1 MALKPIEVSGGES
14 YYCINE
20 AQLKKAY
27 ELAQTDTT
35 SASRIQMFLERIS
48 GGLNRNEQAAL
59 AFILIDELLRAK
71 N

>member
-27 ELAQTDTT
+27 ELAQSNTN
-35 SASRIQMFLERIS
+35 SSSRIQMFLERIS
-48 GGLNRNEQAAL
+48 GGLDRNEQAAL
-59 AFILIDELLRAK
+59 AFVLIDQLLNSK
-71 N
+71 